1 VDRDAVVSGDY
12 VRFSQLA
19 FLIVRDPLAAQVV
32 AVDAVLAAL
41 RPTIAPDGPPAI
53 QRARRKLVRES
64 LISLRKR
71 RLIDSLPWKGGRA
84 PTPDLPDATAG
95 LWRALGKLPPRQ
107 QVAVV
112 LARFEGSTLAEI
124 SDALDCS
131 SAAANSYLERA
142 AKSLTRTLGEADLR
156 QTLTKE
162 LRTVAQTFVREH
174 RPDPS
179 AAELAVRRAGRWRL
193 WGFALGAAGVA
204 AALAL
209 INLLRG

>member
-1 VDRDAVVSGDY
+1 VDQDAVSGDY

-41 RPTIAPDGPPAI
+41 RPSLAPDGPPAI

-64 LISLRKR
+64 LISVRKR
-71 RLIDSLPWKGGRA
+71 RLSRWLPWTRA
-84 PTPDLPDATAG
+84 HTPEPDLPEATGA
-95 LWRALGKLPPRQ
+95 LWRALGNLPPRQ

-112 LARFEGSTLAEI
+112 LARFEGSTLAEM

-142 AKSLTRTLGEADLR
+142 ARSLTQALGEIDLK
-156 QTLTKE
+156 QALTKE
-162 LRTVAQTFVREH
+162 LRAVAQTFVREH

-179 AAELAVRRAGRWRL
+179 AAELAVRRAGRWRM

-204 AALAL
+204 VALAL